1 MIVLSESS
9 KGESKPSVIVIVAL
23 ITAISL
29 FGDSM
34 LYIALPLYWK
44 EVGLDSIW
52 QVGVLLSINRF
63 IRLPFNPIVGWIYS
77 RISLK
82 TGLVIAIILG
92 SITTLGYGLLN
103 GFIAWIILRGVWGIA
118 WSFLRIGGL
127 SIVAFNTE
135 ENNRGKS
142 IGLYNGLYRLGS
154 LVGMLAGGLL
164 VPILGLSTISI
175 IFGSLTLLAL
185 PLIFLYVKTTPLK
198 DHEQDNTEKVIFKG
212 NSYINSL
219 KQGRGRIIFTGF
231 CITLLF
237 QGIFIST
244 LSSVIEQNHG
254 ESVILF
260 GTVISATFLT
270 GIILSLQ
277 WIWGPFLGVR
287 FGTWSDGVKGRV
299 PVLIISLIFA
309 SLTFGII
316 SNEIPILVLIFFTFL
331 VMIAATSLTTIVDAI
346 ALDISK
352 NSNVVS
358 FITTY
363 SMAQDLGASIGP
375 FISFLIIGLVN
386 GFSYIYWGGA
396 IIFLLL
402 AILWSNSYKRHGKSI
417 SISNVAL
424 EKQ

>member
-1 MIVLSESS
+1 MLS
-9 KGESKPSVIVIVAL
+9 KGERKPSVIVIVAS

-92 SITTLGYGLLN
+92 SITTLGYGLLS

-164 VPILGLSTISI
+164 VPILGLSTVSI

-185 PLIFLYVKTTPLK
+185 PLIFLYVKTTPFNA
-198 DHEQDNTEKVIFKG
+198 HEQDSTEQVMFNG
-212 NSYINSL
+212 NSFVNSL
-219 KQGRGRIIFTGF
+219 KQGRGRIVFTGF

-260 GTVISATFLT
+260 GTVVSATFLT

-299 PVLIISLIFA
+299 PVLIISLIFT

-316 SNEIPILVLIFFTFL
+316 SNELPILVLIFFTFL

-352 NSNVVS
+352 NSSVVS
-358 FITTY
+358 FLTTY

-386 GFSYIYWGGA
+386 GFSYIYWGGS
-396 IIFLLL
+396 IMFLLL
-402 AILWSNSYKRHGKSI
+402 AILWSNSYRRQGKSI

>member
-1 MIVLSESS
+1 MSESS
-9 KGESKPSVIVIVAL
+9 RGVSKSSEIVIVAL

-34 LYIALPLYWK
+34 LYIVLPLYWK

-63 IRLPFNPIVGWIYS
+63 IRLPFNPIVGWIYNK
-77 RISLK
+77 ISLK

-118 WSFLRIGGL
+118 WSFFRIGGL

-135 ENNRGKS
+135 ESNRGKS

-164 VPILGLSTISI
+164 VPILGLSTVSI
-175 IFGSLTLLAL
+175 IFGCLTLLAL
-185 PLIFLYVKTTPLK
+185 PIIFMYVKTTPLK
-198 DHEQDNTEKVIFKG
+198 DHEQNNKDKVVFKDNLIL
-212 NSYINSL
+212 NSL
-219 KQGRGRIIFTGF
+219 KQGRGRIVFTGF

-237 QGIFIST
+237 QGIFMST
-244 LSSVIEQNHG
+244 LSSVIEHNHG
-254 ESVILF
+254 ENVTLF

-270 GIILSLQ
+270 GIILSIQ

-287 FGTWSDGVKGRV
+287 FGTWSDGIKGRV
-299 PVLIISLIFA
+299 PVLIMSLIFA
-309 SLTFGII
+309 SLTFGMI
-316 SNEIPILVLIFFTFL
+316 SNAVPILVLILFTFL

-358 FITTY
+358 FLTTY
-363 SMAQDLGASIGP
+363 SIAQDLGASIGP
-375 FISFLIIGLVN
+375 FISFLFIGLEF
-386 GFSYIYWGGA
+386 GFSFIYWGGA
-396 IIFLLL
+396 ILFLLL
-402 AILWSNSYKRHGKSI
+402 ALLWSTSYKRESKLITI
-417 SISNVAL
+417 S
-424 EKQ
+424 

>member
-1 MIVLSESS
+1 MGKLNKE
-9 KGESKPSVIVIVAL
+9 ESKSSSVIIIIAL

-29 FGDSM
+29 LGDSM

-52 QVGVLLSINRF
+52 QVGLLLSINRF
-63 IRLPFNPIVGWIYS
+63 IRLPFNPIVGWIYN

-82 TGLVIAIILG
+82 KGLVVAIILG

-103 GFIAWIILRGVWGIA
+103 GFIAWIILRGLWGIA

-164 VPILGLSTISI
+164 VPIIGLSTVSI

-185 PLIFLYVKTTPLK
+185 PLIFLYIKTTPLK
-198 DHEQDNTEKVIFKG
+198 DDQQDNKEKIKFKSNLFV
-212 NSYINSL
+212 NSF
-219 KQGRGRIIFTGF
+219 KQGKGRIVFTGF

-237 QGIFIST
+237 QGILIST
-244 LSSVIEQNHG
+244 LSSIIEQNHG
-254 ESVILF
+254 KSVILF
-260 GTVISATFLT
+260 GTLISATFLS

-287 FGTWSDGVKGRV
+287 IGTWSDGVKGRV

-316 SNEIPILVLIFFTFL
+316 SNELPILLLISFTLL
-331 VMIAATSLTTIVDAI
+331 VMISATSLTTIVDAI

-352 NSNVVS
+352 KSNVVS
-358 FITTY
+358 FLTTY

-375 FISFLIIGLVN
+375 FISFLLIGLEN
-386 GFSYIYWGGA
+386 GFSYIYWGGT
-396 IIFLLL
+396 ILFLLL
-402 AILWSNSYKRHGKSI
+402 AILWSTS
-417 SISNVAL
+417 
-424 EKQ
+424 

>member
-1 MIVLSESS
+1 LSGTIKGGS
-9 KGESKPSVIVIVAL
+9 KSSVIVIVSL

-29 FGDSM
+29 LGDSM
-34 LYIALPLYWK
+34 LYIVLPLYW
-44 EVGLDSIW
+44 EEIGLDSIW

-63 IRLPFNPIVGWIYS
+63 IRLPFNPIVGWIYN

-82 TGLVIAIILG
+82 TGLIIAVILG
-92 SITTLGYGLLN
+92 SITTLGYGILN

-118 WSFLRIGGL
+118 WSFFRIGGL

-142 IGLYNGLYRLGS
+142 VGLYNGLYRLGS

-164 VPILGLSTISI
+164 VPILGLSTVSI
-175 IFGSLTLLAL
+175 IFGCLTLLAL
-185 PLIFLYVKTTPLK
+185 PIIFIYVKTTPLK
-198 DHEQDNTEKVIFKG
+198 DHEQDNKDKVVFID
-212 NSYINSL
+212 NSIVNSL
-219 KQGRGRIIFTGF
+219 KQNRGRIVFTGF
-231 CITLLF
+231 SITLLF
-237 QGIFIST
+237 QGIFMST
-244 LSSVIEQNHG
+244 LSSVVEQNHG
-254 ESVILF
+254 ESVTLF
-260 GTVISATFLT
+260 GTVFSATFLT

-287 FGTWSDGVKGRV
+287 FGAWSDGVKGRV
-299 PVLIISLIFA
+299 PVLIMSLIFA

-316 SNEIPILVLIFFTFL
+316 SNELPILILIFFTFL

-358 FITTY
+358 FLTTY
-363 SMAQDLGASIGP
+363 SIAQDLGASIGP
-375 FISFLIIGLVN
+375 FISFLIIGLEY

-396 IIFLLL
+396 ILFLLL
-402 AILWSNSYKRHGKSI
+402 AILWSTSNKTDGKSI
-417 SISNVAL
+417 SIS
-424 EKQ
+424 

>member
-1 MIVLSESS
+1 MSRTI
-9 KGESKPSVIVIVAL
+9 KGESKSSVIVIVAL

-29 FGDSM
+29 LGDSM
-34 LYIALPLYWK
+34 LYIVLPLYWK
-44 EVGLDSIW
+44 EIGLDSIW

-63 IRLPFNPIVGWIYS
+63 IRLPFNLIVGWIFN

-82 TGLVIAIILG
+82 TGLIIAIILG

-103 GFIAWIILRGVWGIA
+103 GFIAWIILRGIWGIA
-118 WSFLRIGGL
+118 WSFFRIGGL

-164 VPILGLSTISI
+164 VPILGLSTVSI
-175 IFGSLTLLAL
+175 IFGCLTLLAL
-185 PLIFLYVKTTPLK
+185 PIIFIYVKTTPLK
-198 DHEQDNTEKVIFKG
+198 NHEQDNKDLFID
-212 NSYINSL
+212 NSIVNSL
-219 KQGRGRIIFTGF
+219 KQNRGRIVFTGF
-231 CITLLF
+231 CVTLLF
-237 QGIFIST
+237 QGIFMST

-254 ESVILF
+254 ESVTLF

-277 WIWGPFLGVR
+277 WICGPFLGVR

-299 PVLIISLIFA
+299 PVLIMSLIFA

-316 SNEIPILVLIFFTFL
+316 SSELPILILIFFTFL

-358 FITTY
+358 FLTTY
-363 SMAQDLGASIGP
+363 SIAQDLGASIGP
-375 FISFLIIGLVN
+375 FISFLILGLEY
-386 GFSYIYWGGA
+386 GFTYIYWGGA
-396 IIFLLL
+396 ILFLLL
-402 AILWSNSYKRHGKSI
+402 AILWSTSYKTEGKSI
-417 SISNVAL
+417 SIS
-424 EKQ
+424 

>member
-1 MIVLSESS
+1 MSESS
-9 KGESKPSVIVIVAL
+9 KGVSKSSEIVIVAL

-34 LYIALPLYWK
+34 LYIVLPLYWK

-63 IRLPFNPIVGWIYS
+63 IRLPFNPIVGWIYNK
-77 RISLK
+77 ISLK

-118 WSFLRIGGL
+118 WSFFRIGGL

-135 ENNRGKS
+135 ESNRGKS

-164 VPILGLSTISI
+164 VPILGLSTVSI
-175 IFGSLTLLAL
+175 IFGCLTLLAL
-185 PLIFLYVKTTPLK
+185 PIILLYVKTTSLK
-198 DHEQDNTEKVIFKG
+198 DHEQDNKDKVVFKD
-212 NSYINSL
+212 NLILNSL
-219 KQGRGRIIFTGF
+219 KQGRGRIVFTGF

-237 QGIFIST
+237 QGIFMST
-244 LSSVIEQNHG
+244 LSSVIEHNHG
-254 ESVILF
+254 ENVTLF

-270 GIILSLQ
+270 GIILSVQ

-287 FGTWSDGVKGRV
+287 FGTWSDGIKGRV
-299 PVLIISLIFA
+299 PVLIMSLIFA
-309 SLTFGII
+309 SLTFGMI
-316 SNEIPILVLIFFTFL
+316 SNAVPILVLILFTFL

-358 FITTY
+358 FLTTY
-363 SMAQDLGASIGP
+363 SIAQDLGASIGP
-375 FISFLIIGLVN
+375 FISFLFIGLEF

-396 IIFLLL
+396 ILFLLL
-402 AILWSNSYKRHGKSI
+402 ALLWSTSYKRESKLI
-417 SISNVAL
+417 TIY
-424 EKQ
+424 